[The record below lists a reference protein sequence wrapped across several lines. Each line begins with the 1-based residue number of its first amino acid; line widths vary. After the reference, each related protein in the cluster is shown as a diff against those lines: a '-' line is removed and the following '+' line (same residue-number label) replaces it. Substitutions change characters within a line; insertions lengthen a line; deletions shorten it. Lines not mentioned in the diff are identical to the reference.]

1 MPKPESSR
9 SPLVVS
15 FFGVS
20 APALISAP
28 FDLKRMAV
36 GLAFAASVLA
46 ASHQPARARGAKGA
60 VEESLTPQIGWDNHR
75 KDSSNNPKG
84 R

>member
-1 MPKPESSR
+1 M
-9 SPLVVS
+9 S

-46 ASHQPARARGAKGA
+46 ANRQPTRAGAKDESL
-60 VEESLTPQIGWDNHR
+60 EESLTPQIGWDNGIIQ
-75 KDSSNNPKG
+75 KYTIVTKQL
-84 R
+84 